1 MLSSFPVS
9 LPSEN
14 TLSHPPFP
22 CFCEGLPTSTHPF
35 PPPHPRFSYTG
46 ASFKPSEDQGP
57 LLPFMHDK
65 AILCYICR
73 GSYVYSFVDGL
84 VPGSSGGVWLVYIV
98 FLPMGLQTPS
108 TLLVPSLNP
117 LLGTTHS
124 VQCFTAN
131 ICLCI

>member
-65 AILCYICR
+65 AILCYICSWSR
-73 GSYVYSFVDGL
+73 VYSFVDGL
-84 VPGSSGGVWLVYIV
+84 VSGSSGGCGWLI
-98 FLPMGLQTPS
+98 
-108 TLLVPSLNP
+108 LLFSLWGCKLLHSFSPFSDSSIGDPALNP
-117 LLGTTHS
+117 M
-124 VQCFTAN
+124 VCFKYPP
-131 ICLCI
+131 LYL